1 MKLNLH
7 DFIAGFSLAFPAQN
21 DLLPWEITRDLVAI
35 LPRMI
40 AALDSDFQIHDGVAI
55 HRSATIESGVILKP
69 PVIIHEHCFVGAHAY
84 LRAGVYLGHH
94 TTIGPGCELKS
105 SVILDHSAAAHFNFI
120 GDSMV
125 GSYVNFEAGSILA
138 NHYNERSDKRIR
150 VVHGRDILE
159 THSEKFGALVGDRS
173 RIGANAV
180 LSPGT
185 VLPPQTIV
193 GRLQLVEQVK

>member
-7 DFIAGFSLAFPAQN
+7 NFIAGFSLAFPAQK
-21 DLLPWEITRDLVAI
+21 DLLPWEITCDLVAI
-35 LPRMI
+35 LPRVI
-40 AALDSDFQIHDGVAI
+40 AALNSDFQIQDGVAI

-84 LRAGVYLGHH
+84 LRSGVYLGHH

-105 SVILDHSAAAHFNFI
+105 SIILDHSAAAHFNFI
-120 GDSMV
+120 GDSIV

-150 VVHGRDILE
+150 VAHGPDILE
-159 THSEKFGALVGDRS
+159 THSEKFGALVGDRC